1 MIYVRSRR
9 SIATLGAASLLC
21 VLVFG
26 ALTVVAMRLPETEG
40 WVAGLALGA
49 GAVGGS
55 VVAVWAAVQLQA
67 WPKSKLAFF
76 RDRIVVVHGRHE
88 MRALWDVMESITLSE
103 PDSWPK
109 VRVTDRLTIRLR
121 NEPQFGFKPAQ
132 FGLEPAACRDLILRL
147 RDDAGLRSRLP
158 EFDSARDLT
167 VSPIV
172 SGELTKPRL

>member
-1 MIYVRSRR
+1 VIYVRSRK
-9 SIATLGAASLLC
+9 SIVALGASSLVC
-21 VLVFG
+21 TLVFG
-26 ALTVVAMRLPETEG
+26 VLTVVAIRLPEAEG
-40 WVAGLALGA
+40 WAAGIALGA
-49 GAVGGS
+49 GALGAS
-55 VVAVWAAVQLQA
+55 AVAIWAAVQLQA
-67 WPKSKLAFF
+67 WPASRLGFF

-121 NEPQFGFKPAQ
+121 NEPQFGFKPAH

-158 EFDSARDLT
+158 EFDSARDLA
-167 VSPIV
+167 VAPIV
-172 SGELTKPRL
+172 SGELIKPRL

>member
-1 MIYVRSRR
+1 MIYVRSRH
-9 SIATLGAASLLC
+9 SIVALGASSLLC
-21 VLVFG
+21 ALVFG
-26 ALTVVAMRLPETEG
+26 VLTVVAIRLPEAEG
-40 WVAGLALGA
+40 WVAGIALGA
-49 GAVGGS
+49 GALGAS
-55 VVAVWAAVQLQA
+55 AVAIWATVQLQA
-67 WPKSKLAFF
+67 WPASKLGFF

-88 MRALWDVMESITLSE
+88 MRALWDLMESITLSE

-121 NEPQFGFKPAQ
+121 NEPQFGFKPAH

-172 SGELTKPRL
+172 SGELIKPRL

>member
-9 SIATLGAASLLC
+9 SIVTLGASSLLC
-21 VLVFG
+21 ALVFG
-26 ALTVVAMRLPETEG
+26 GLTVVAMRLPEAEG
-40 WVAGLALGA
+40 WVAGVALGA
-49 GAVGGS
+49 GAIGAS
-55 VVAVWAAVQLQA
+55 AVAIWAAFQVHS
-67 WPKSKLAFF
+67 WPASKLAFF
-76 RDRIVVVHGRHE
+76 RDRIVVVQGRHE

-121 NEPQFGFKPAQ
+121 NEPQFSFKPAQ

-172 SGELTKPRL
+172 SGELIKPRL

>member
-1 MIYVRSRR
+1 VIYVRSRK
-9 SIATLGAASLLC
+9 SIVTLGALGLVSAG
-21 VLVFG
+21 VFG
-26 ALTVVAMRLPETEG
+26 VVTLVAVRLPEAGG
-40 WVAGLALGA
+40 WVAGIALGV
-49 GAVGGS
+49 GALGGS
-55 VVAVWAAVQLQA
+55 AVAIWAAIQLQA
-67 WPKSKLAFF
+67 WPASKLGFF

-121 NEPQFGFKPAQ
+121 NEPPFGFKPAH

-158 EFDSARDLT
+158 EFDSARDLA

-172 SGELTKPRL
+172 SGELIRPRL

>member
-1 MIYVRSRR
+1 VIYVRSRR
-9 SIATLGAASLLC
+9 SIVTLGASSLLC
-21 VLVFG
+21 ALVFG
-26 ALTVVAMRLPETEG
+26 GLTVVAMRLPEAEG

-49 GAVGGS
+49 GAIGALA
-55 VVAVWAAVQLQA
+55 VAIWAAVQVHS
-67 WPKSKLAFF
+67 WPASKLAFF
-76 RDRIVVVHGRHE
+76 RDRIVVVQRRHE

>member
-1 MIYVRSRR
+1 VIYVRSRR
-9 SIATLGAASLLC
+9 SIVTLGACGFVCA
-21 VLVFG
+21 VVFG
-26 ALTVVAMRLPETEG
+26 ILTIVAIRLPEAEG
-40 WVAGLALGA
+40 WVAGIALGA
-49 GAVGGS
+49 GAAGGS
-55 VVAVWAAVQLQA
+55 LLAIWSATQLQA
-67 WPKSKLAFF
+67 WPASKLGFF

-88 MRALWDVMESITLSE
+88 MRALWEVMESITLSE

-121 NEPQFGFKPAQ
+121 NEPPFGFKPAH

-158 EFDSARDLT
+158 EFDSARDLA

-172 SGELTKPRL
+172 SGELIKPRL